1 MKTLQVL
8 ILIKFV
14 DSPPYPKYIPAE
26 KFLAHQ
32 RATKINYLEP
42 KKCMLIKCKSYSLCL
57 DSVKTFGYKSFTVL
71 CIFPLHPERKEI
83 KEKLLVDRKMKK
95 ISSK

>member
-1 MKTLQVL
+1 MKVYHAAKVYHPCSMKILQVL

-42 KKCMLIKCKSYSLCL
+42 KKCMLIKW
-57 DSVKTFGYKSFTVL
+57 
-71 CIFPLHPERKEI
+71 
-83 KEKLLVDRKMKK
+83 
-95 ISSK
+95 